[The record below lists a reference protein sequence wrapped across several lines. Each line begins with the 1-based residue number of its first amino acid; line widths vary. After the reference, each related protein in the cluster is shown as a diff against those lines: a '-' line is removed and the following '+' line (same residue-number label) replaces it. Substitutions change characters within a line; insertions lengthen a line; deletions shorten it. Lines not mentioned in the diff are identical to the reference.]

1 MRTGT
6 AVAAA
11 LAAVV
16 TAGGGAAAQPPA
28 DAAAESDE
36 RNESYRLR
44 AWAMF
49 SSPDEDPPAAAVTYD
64 PSLVPQGA
72 RVEVEQRVADGRT
85 TITLGVSG
93 VRPGHTFGA
102 HVHTDACGARP
113 ADSGPHYRNIEG
125 DDPALANPANEV
137 WLDVTAD
144 GRGAGRSTAVQEWT
158 FRPGEAASVVLH
170 EHATSDGHAGHGAP
184 GEAGDRVACVT
195 VPFGKLTAAD
205 RPAGAGQGG
214 AAAQA
219 TPVSGAATE
228 QAGAAAENGPAPAA
242 EPARTGHAEHAPAVA
257 PGESAAPAATR
268 APTSPGGGHGR
279 GAAVIGRDGAL
290 PSGPVSQRAPAGETV
305 REARPLNH

>member
-16 TAGGGAAAQPPA
+16 AGGGGAVAQPPA
-28 DAAAESDE
+28 AEATESDE
-36 RNESYRLR
+36 RNDGYRLR

-64 PSLVPQGA
+64 PSLVPQGS

-85 TITLGVSG
+85 TITLAVSG

-125 DDPALANPANEV
+125 EDPSLANAENEV

-144 GRGAGRSTAVQEWT
+144 GRGTGRSTAVQEWT

-170 EHATSDGHAGHGAP
+170 ERATSDGHEGHGAP
-184 GEAGDRVACVT
+184 GEAGGRVACVT
-195 VPFGKLTAAD
+195 VPFGRLAAAD
-205 RPAGAGQGG
+205 VPDGGQ
-214 AAAQA
+214 
-219 TPVSGAATE
+219 GAATP
-228 QAGAAAENGPAPAA
+228 AVPAAAA
-242 EPARTGHAEHAPAVA
+242 
-257 PGESAAPAATR
+257 
-268 APTSPGGGHGR
+268 
-279 GAAVIGRDGAL
+279 D
-290 PSGPVSQRAPAGETV
+290 
-305 REARPLNH
+305 